1 MKTSKKLQRRIF
13 IDTNVLIG
21 YFRNQTADVNAME
34 YMFRL
39 KDFELY
45 TSALAISQTIS
56 TLQGKR
62 KDSAYRQKITDYIT
76 AMMNKIN
83 VIGLSAAD
91 IHKALSLHNVDIE
104 DNIQFTTGEKQRC
117 YIYVTNNQ
125 KDFKYNNVLIV
136 TPRYIR
142 SIKAIMY

>member
-62 KDSAYRQKITDYIT
+62 KDSAYRQKITDYII

-104 DNIQFTTGEKQRC
+104 DNIQFTTREKQRC